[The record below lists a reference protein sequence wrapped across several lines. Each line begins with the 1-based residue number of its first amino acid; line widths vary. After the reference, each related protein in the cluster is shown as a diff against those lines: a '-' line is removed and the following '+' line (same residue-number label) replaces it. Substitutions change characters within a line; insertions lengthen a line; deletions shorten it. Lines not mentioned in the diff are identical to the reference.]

1 MADAS
6 TVIGNLDYFQIIQN
20 ILGISLAL
28 AAVLVFVIAIWTLV
42 WKGLALWK
50 SARKSHMI
58 WFIVLLIVNTIGILD
73 ILYIYIFSKW
83 GEKREARPV
92 KKQPAKKKR

>member
-1 MADAS
+1 MTLGLSDISSALNIS
-6 TVIGNLDYFQIIQN
+6 PTILILLLVWTV
-20 ILGISLAL
+20 
-28 AAVLVFVIAIWTLV
+28 V

-92 KKQPAKKKR
+92 KKRR

>member
-20 ILGISLAL
+20 NLGISLAL
-28 AAVLVFVIAIWTLV
+28 AAVLVFIIAIWTLV

-58 WFIVLLIVNTIGILD
+58 WFIVLLIVNTIGILE

-83 GEKREARPV
+83 GEKREAKPV
-92 KKQPAKKKR
+92 NKKR

>member
-20 ILGISLAL
+20 NLGISLAL

-92 KKQPAKKKR
+92 KKRR

>member
-20 ILGISLAL
+20 NLGISLAL

-83 GEKREARPV
+83 GEKREAKPV
-92 KKQPAKKKR
+92 KKKR

>member
-20 ILGISLAL
+20 NLGISLAL

-58 WFIVLLIVNTIGILD
+58 WFIVLLIVNTIGILE

-83 GEKREARPV
+83 GEKREARQV
-92 KKQPAKKKR
+92 SKQPAKKKR